1 MPTKTLGTKLTLLLY
16 AYFFVFIAAYVA
28 DAQIANFLRSAKW
41 IPLIALSLYLITS
54 LVKGYIQ
61 PPDRTATV
69 LYLLILIAAI
79 ISSLQSTYRE
89 ASFGQIAA
97 LAMLLICA
105 LLLAT
110 LIQSRRAEQDFFEIL
125 LNVGK
130 VAISISFTMA
140 LLGINLGRGNVRF
153 SGWSDNPNSLGLII
167 APSIIVLFARVF
179 GQSRNWKL
187 RYLPY
192 LMAGT
197 FVLFLTSSRAS
208 IGWVF
213 VSVLMFAVSKLNS
226 GVRTFLILAVLL
238 ITISFGD
245 DISEMVLKLATR
257 DNPSMEA
264 SDYDRL
270 MSGRTEAWDV
280 GLNSFSDNPLLGIG
294 TGNEQTLLMVHI
306 SEFKLHEGNNLHSSY
321 ISCLVEYGLLGTALL
336 GLAVVIALRNGLAI
350 MRRPE
355 MSRGS
360 SWLRAALPLSI
371 LVGALA
377 HASSETWLLNPGNAN
392 CLLFWVLITYNI
404 AGRNRRR
411 SDRLSS
417 KVVSV

>member
-1 MPTKTLGTKLTLLLY
+1 
-16 AYFFVFIAAYVA
+16 
-28 DAQIANFLRSAKW
+28 
-41 IPLIALSLYLITS
+41 
-54 LVKGYIQ
+54 
-61 PPDRTATV
+61 
-69 LYLLILIAAI
+69 
-79 ISSLQSTYRE
+79 
-89 ASFGQIAA
+89 
-97 LAMLLICA
+97 MLLICA